1 MVDPT
6 ALAGARRGYVIA
18 AAGCGKTEL
27 IADAVAARP
36 EERALVLTHTH
47 AGVSALRSRIRSKGV
62 DPRRVSVE
70 TLTGFALRFAA
81 AYPQTSGWEGTM
93 PTGAQWSQVQE
104 GALRIFKTSAGQ
116 VVLAAS
122 FSGVYVDEYQDCTE
136 NQHLLVDALAEVLPT
151 RLLGD
156 PLQGI
161 FGFAGK
167 LVDWDQV
174 RKTYDEVGAL
184 TVPHR
189 WRSTNPDLGDWLID
203 ARQRL
208 IAGGQPDWSSGALT
222 VGGCRD
228 VDQILA
234 CGRFRTT
241 PSVVAIRK
249 WPRDERSVASR
260 LGGAFTSM
268 ETIDSKDLFA
278 TARRFDGSKGTALA
292 LATMDLAERCMTN
305 TRPHLKTARAHLER
319 GALQSPRQGAA
330 NASAVEAL
338 NAVVAGGYG
347 AVPRALDAVSSLP
360 NVRVYR
366 HELLDE
372 TLRALRARR
381 SSSEQTLE
389 QVVWGL
395 RDDARRRGRAVPTRV
410 VSRTLLVK
418 GLEFDHA
425 LVLDAN
431 ELSVEELYVAITRPR
446 LSLTVLR

>member
-1 MVDPT
+1 MPMGDQW
-6 ALAGARRGYVIA
+6 
-18 AAGCGKTEL
+18 TE
-27 IADAVAARP
+27 
-36 EERALVLTHTH
+36 
-47 AGVSALRSRIRSKGV
+47 
-62 DPRRVSVE
+62 
-70 TLTGFALRFAA
+70 
-81 AYPQTSGWEGTM
+81 
-93 PTGAQWSQVQE
+93 VQE
-104 GALRIFKTSAGQ
+104 GARRVLSTRAGRA
-116 VVLAAS
+116 VLAAS

-136 NQHLLVDALAEVLPT
+136 NQHLLVDALADVLPT

-167 LVDWDQV
+167 LVDWDLV
-174 RKTYDEVGAL
+174 RRTYDEVGEL
-184 TVPHR
+184 TVPYR
-189 WRSTNPDLGDWLID
+189 WRSTNPALGEWLID
-203 ARQRL
+203 ARARL
-208 IAGGQPDWSSGALT
+208 LAGQEPNWSSTALT

-278 TARRFDGSKGTALA
+278 IARRFDGATGAGLA
-292 LATMDLAERCMTN
+292 VATIDLAEQCMTN
-305 TRPHLKTARAHLER
+305 TGAHLKSARARLAQ
-319 GALQSPRQGAA
+319 GALPTPRSQAA
-330 NASAVEAL
+330 NAAAVDELNKVAL
-338 NAVVAGGYG
+338 EGHT
-347 AVPRALDAVSSLP
+347 AVPRALLAISSLP

-372 TLRALRARR
+372 TLRALRSRR
-381 SSSEQTLE
+381 ASSEQTLE
-389 QVVWGL
+389 QVVWSL

-418 GLEFDHA
+418 GLEFDHT

>member
-6 ALAGARRGYVIA
+6 ELARTRRGYVIA

-27 IADAVAARP
+27 IADAVAAMP

-47 AGVSALRSRIRSKGV
+47 AGVGALRTRLRSKGIN
-62 DPRRVSVE
+62 PRRVNVE

-81 AYPQTSGWEGTM
+81 AYPQTSGWTGTM
-93 PTGAQWSQVQE
+93 PVGSQWAEVQAGAR
-104 GALRIFKTSAGQ
+104 RIFETRTGRR
-116 VVLAAS
+116 VLAAS

-136 NQHLLVDALAEVLPT
+136 DQHHFVDALAEVLPT

-167 LVDWDQV
+167 LVDWDGV
-174 RKTYDEVGAL
+174 RQSYDEVGSL
-184 TVPHR
+184 TIPHR
-189 WRSTNPDLGDWLID
+189 WRSTNPELGDWLLD

-208 IAGGQPDWSSGALT
+208 LSGAEPDWSSSAVHL
-222 VGGCRD
+222 GGCRD
-228 VDQILA
+228 VDQVLA
-234 CGRFRTT
+234 CGRFRST

-249 WPRDERSVASR
+249 WPRDERAIASK

-268 ETIDSKDLFA
+268 ETIDSKDLFE
-278 TARRFDGSKGTALA
+278 TARRFDQATGPALA
-292 LATMDLAERCMTN
+292 GATIDLAAQCMTY
-305 TRPHLKTARAHLER
+305 TRSHLKTARNHLEQ
-319 GALQSPRQGAA
+319 GKPLQPRSGAA
-330 NASAVEAL
+330 NAPAIEAL
-338 NAVVAGGYG
+338 HRVATDGHD
-347 AVPRALDAVSSLP
+347 AVPAALQAIAALP
-360 NVRVYR
+360 KVRVYR
-366 HELLDE
+366 HELLE
-372 TLRALRARR
+372 ESVRALRSRR
-381 SSSEQTLE
+381 ADSEQTLE
-389 QVVWGL
+389 QVAWRL

-425 LVLDAN
+425 LVLNAN

-446 LSLTVLR
+446 VSLTVLR